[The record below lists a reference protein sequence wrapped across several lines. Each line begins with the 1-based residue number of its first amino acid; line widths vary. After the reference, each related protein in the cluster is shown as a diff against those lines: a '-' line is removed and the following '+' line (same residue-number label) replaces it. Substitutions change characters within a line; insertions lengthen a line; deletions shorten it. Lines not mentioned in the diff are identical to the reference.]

1 MGSKAIAGGQVGF
14 GTGQNRLPP
23 NPQMQS
29 DRPIGAKL
37 GVGGTIAGCEA
48 EALICVG
55 AGCIGHAAD
64 LPIR

>member
-1 MGSKAIAGGQVGF
+1 MGF

-55 AGCIGHAAD
+55 AGCIGPAAD